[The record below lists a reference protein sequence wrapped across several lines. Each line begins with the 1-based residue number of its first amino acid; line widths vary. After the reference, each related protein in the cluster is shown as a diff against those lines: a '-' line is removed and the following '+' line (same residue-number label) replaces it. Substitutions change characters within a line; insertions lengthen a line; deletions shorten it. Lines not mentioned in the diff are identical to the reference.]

1 MTAAPTYPILANLI
15 FCADKLRIM
24 AKKPNKKQNDNTIAR
39 NRKAR
44 YNYTIESTFEAGL
57 VLEGWEVK
65 SLREGRVQIDESYI
79 FAKNAELEWV
89 GGTITPLIS
98 TSTHIHPSPTRSRK
112 ILMHRHEIDRLIGQI
127 ERKGFTLVPLALF
140 WKKNGRVKIEI
151 GLAKGKKEHDKRAAI
166 KDRDWKRE
174 KARGLKIR

>member
-1 MTAAPTYPILANLI
+1 
-15 FCADKLRIM
+15 M
-24 AKKPNKKQNDNTIAR
+24 AKKPKKKQNDNTIAR

-44 YNYTIESTFEAGL
+44 FDYTIESTFEAGL

-65 SLREGRVQIDESYI
+65 SLRAGKAQIDESYI
-79 FAKNAELEWV
+79 FAKNGELEWV

-98 TSTHIHPSPTRSRK
+98 TSTHIHASPTRSRK

-127 ERKGFTLVPLALF
+127 ERKGYTLVPLALF
-140 WKKNGRVKIEI
+140 WKKNGRVKIDI

-166 KDRDWKRE
+166 KDRDWQRE
-174 KARGLKIR
+174 KARSLKIR